1 MESLDFYCDVIAED
15 SLFYSDLVRKEIIE
29 TTDKLSE
36 NPFKF
41 QVDEYYPDSTLEVRR
56 FFRWSYRV
64 VYLVKESRVMILNV
78 FHTSKHPNTKK

>member
-1 MESLDFYCDVIAED
+1 MESLDFYCDIIAGD

-29 TTDKLSE
+29 TTDKLSK

-41 QVDEYYPDSTLEVRR
+41 QVDEYYSDSTLEVRR

-78 FHTSKHPNTKK
+78 FHTSKHPTTIK